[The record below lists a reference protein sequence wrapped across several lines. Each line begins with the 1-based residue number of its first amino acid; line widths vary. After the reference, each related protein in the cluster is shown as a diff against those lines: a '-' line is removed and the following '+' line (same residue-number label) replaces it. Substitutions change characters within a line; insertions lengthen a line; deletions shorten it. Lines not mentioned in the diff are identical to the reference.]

1 MKPRF
6 ASLHSRMKIIFFV
19 INIIME
25 SYEEYSSNE
34 DENYSREINFSIPI
48 KDNPRLRKAQPLEI
62 IAPDTP
68 LNYRYLEPI
77 LKKILSTTDL
87 MKFNLEK
94 RISFK
99 DIKFK
104 NHLSYNP
111 NEKLL
116 LCQIFYYLTLLG
128 WSLFP
133 EAIGKMQTNDKFISL
148 ITEIALVAAPK
159 EIRNFDQI
167 SEFFYIYFNISH

>member
-1 MKPRF
+1 
-6 ASLHSRMKIIFFV
+6 MKIIFFV

-48 KDNPRLRKAQPLEI
+48 NDNPRLRKAQPLEI

-68 LNYRYLEPI
+68 IIFRYLDPI
-77 LKKILSTTDL
+77 LKKILGTTDL
-87 MKFNLEK
+87 LKLNFEK
-94 RISFK
+94 RISFN

-104 NHLSYNP
+104 NHLTFTP
-111 NEKLL
+111 MEKVLL
-116 LCQIFYYLTLLG
+116 SQIFYYLTLLG
-128 WSLFP
+128 WALFP
-133 EAIGKMQTNDKFISL
+133 EAIGKMKTNEKFISL

-159 EIRNFDQI
+159 EIRSFDQI
-167 SEFFYIYFNISH
+167 SEFFYIYFNISHKSYHINYIY